1 MADSDI
7 LRGAIQAAAGQT
19 LGLSQDEVL
28 DLKRRQVEQRSAD
41 FQARRAERAE
51 RGVPQRG
58 DLSKY
63 ENLADSLLGN
73 GQSFQSIGRFEEQ
86 ERYPD
91 AFGIE
96 RSAVDLPEYSPEDQ
110 RAITEETFQN
120 ERGNYVT
127 VDRGRGKERLWR
139 ENGRFS
145 SEPKY
150 AKNKRVDM
158 ADPFVKPFTGR
169 VGAGMG
175 GSNGLATQLAD
186 MVVRGQI
193 AETDLV
199 PGSSN
204 KTVGMLMQEM
214 AMEADPQLKRD
225 ADIAAGREVVRQDA
239 EGLTND
245 EIQRRARRQLGAEF
259 DNQGLDNFRGS
270 TDPRKKP
277 PAWKR
282 DSIAPFNP
290 RTDKAARE
298 QAIIDSLS
306 GPVYNPA
313 SQAIVE
319 ARTAREAAESITSGG
334 AFLDDIERIKELN
347 IASKKFNRG
356 DAPDSFEVVPYED
369 IAAFP
374 DATQMIGPNGETV
387 GYADSDDRFI
397 ADANVN
403 VGSTANAP
411 ISRTATW
418 LEGNLPSYGQEG
430 GTSFG
435 ARNVNPG
442 NELRMLNERL
452 GGFGLPNGIRNIA
465 DLDQAVRAVTV
476 DAAFSGRTMWNYDQA
491 TGKKV
496 AVRDPGI
503 DEVLYGLNYTGDEKT
518 RLAAALQTVEASMA
532 SPVNSL
538 AKEMYAAGL
547 SPEISSQVQRDGG
560 DEARALDRITN
571 ERVGKGKK
579 RVGVRGQLRQLDG
592 SPERVFEDRDPS
604 SLYGEVPYDI
614 VDRDDNGRIIGEYK
628 KGQRVLLPEAQ
639 QDLIDARMAN
649 SDAVKPFQAAV
660 AGESPKRPAFIS
672 EKARGM
678 SPEQRVKQYGASMG
692 GIANDVERRA
702 IEGEAAKRQAATKP
716 DPIATEFRKR
726 DQEFAAAGEARVAQD
741 TSSELRK
748 LGLGRY
754 PAGVSMPHAVNETAQ
769 VQKSNTNQEPLRGIT
784 YNETAP
790 DPWSTPVGTGPGID
804 SRGPTQVPRTP
815 GVRQKIMN
823 SIKRA
828 PSNFKAAPRNQRYA
842 AVAGGALMAG
852 LGLDGVFGGKQDS
865 REQEGQY

>member
-1 MADSDI
+1 MADT
-7 LRGAIQAAAGQT
+7 LRDLIINGAYAAAPVVDDDYS
-19 LGLSQDEVL
+19 LEELVDAGLSDKEAK
-28 DLKRRQVEQRSAD
+28 KRKIKERSAN
-41 FQARRAERAE
+41 FQARRAERA
-51 RGVPQRG
+51 
-58 DLSKY
+58 
-63 ENLADSLLGN
+63 GN
-73 GQSFQSIGRFEEQ
+73 QGKAESFLRDNDRSFQSTGSFVEQ

-139 ENGRFS
+139 ENGEFS

-158 ADPFVKPFTGR
+158 ADPFVKPTSAPQ
-169 VGAGMG
+169 GAGMG
-175 GSNGLATQLAD
+175 GPNGLATQLAD

-204 KTVGMLMQEM
+204 KTVGMLMKEM

-225 ADIAAGREVVRQDA
+225 TDRAAGREAARQDT
-239 EGLTND
+239 EGLTQD
-245 EIQRRARRQLGAEF
+245 EIQRRARRQLDTETA
-259 DNQGLDNFRGS
+259 DQTLDNYRGE
-270 TDPRKKP
+270 TDPTKKVP
-277 PAWKR
+277 EWSRSRVTGTPGGNIDR
-282 DSIAPFNP
+282 V
-290 RTDKAARE
+290 ARE
-298 QAIIDSLS
+298 QEIIESLT
-306 GPVYNPA
+306 GPSVNPV
-313 SQAIVE
+313 SKAIVE
-319 ARTAREAAESITSGG
+319 ARVAREAVESITSGG
-334 AFLDDIERIKELN
+334 AGLEDIERIKELN

-356 DAPDSFEVVPYED
+356 NAAEEFEVVPYED

-374 DATQMIGPNGETV
+374 DATQMVGPDGVTV
-387 GYADSDDRFI
+387 GYADNNDQFI
-397 ADANVN
+397 ADSNVN

-411 ISRTATW
+411 LSKTATW

-465 DLDQAVRAVTV
+465 DLEQAVRAVTV
-476 DAAFSGRTMWNYDQA
+476 DAAFSGRTMWNYDQT

-518 RLAAALQTVEASMA
+518 RLAAALQTVEAAMA

-571 ERVGKGKK
+571 ERVGRGKD

-592 SPERVFEDRDPS
+592 SPERVFAGRAADSIYTTAEN
-604 SLYGEVPYDI
+604 GE
-614 VDRDDNGRIIGEYK
+614 
-628 KGQRVLLPEAQ
+628 RVMLPEAR
-639 QDLIDARMAN
+639 QDLVDARIAN

-660 AGESPKRPAFIS
+660 SGESPKRPAFIS
-672 EKARGM
+672 AKARAM
-678 SPEQRVKQYGASMG
+678 TPDQRVKQYGANMG

-702 IEGEAAKRQAATKP
+702 IEGESVKRQAATKP

-726 DQEFAAAGEARVAQD
+726 DQEFAAAGEARRAQD

-769 VQKSNTNQEPLRGIT
+769 VQKSSTNQEPLRGIT

-790 DPWSTPVGTGPGID
+790 DSWSTPVGTGPGID
-804 SRGPTQVPRTP
+804 SRGPTQGPRTP

-828 PSNFKAAPRNQRYA
+828 PSNFRAAPRNQRYA

-852 LGLDGVFGGKQDS
+852 LGLDGVFGGRQDP
-865 REQEGQY
+865 REQEAQY